1 MNKKIL
7 LSLTLLVGF
16 SAQICAFEVTS
27 ALKTTGD
34 LLAQPGASLADAG
47 VYITAATLGMAFVQK
62 FIDKKKAFKPV
73 TPYESGLLGFLIST
87 VHCGVIYTTGYSL
100 AIHGAGPLLGA
111 FTGELKKNQG
121 LLQGMIYGALPAL
134 CGLVGLTIKN
144 GFMRY
149 ITKK

>member
-7 LSLTLLVGF
+7 LSLTLLIGF

-47 VYITAATLGMAFVQK
+47 VYIAAATLGYVIADKIVAPMQGCKAKPKFSAEMALR
-62 FIDKKKAFKPV
+62 I
-73 TPYESGLLGFLIST
+73 SGFNAGVMRALSCVSFPHVSPIIHLFAPMAGAAYAGSEMVLYAT
-87 VHCGVIYTTGYSL
+87 VPT
-100 AIHGAGPLLGA
+100 
-111 FTGELKKNQG
+111 
-121 LLQGMIYGALPAL
+121 L